1 MELKKE
7 YREIL
12 NQLDPE
18 EKRTVLGILEKTDA
32 VISKEKKKQKAYE
45 FVHTVRESLKH
56 NFLEWFV
63 LTYVLAFVLMVFLS
77 IHNIRCAAG
86 SAHILNAWSY
96 EFYLE
101 NLRGH
106 NLFYGLWQIIIVSG
120 QFSILVYILAW
131 VYSAIGFFVINSIH
145 AKSWAETRW
154 MFFDYLNCREQYAS
168 LDGFDVRKER
178 EEMRKWAKS
187 NRNYHFYGSARN
199 KNK

>member
-18 EKRTVLGILEKTDA
+18 EKRTVLGILEKADA

-101 NLRGH
+101 NLMGH

-131 VYSAIGFFVINSIH
+131 VYSAIGFFVINNIH
-145 AKSWAETRW
+145 TKSWAETRW

-178 EEMRKWAKS
+178 EEIEKWAKS
-187 NRNYHFYGSARN
+187 NHNYHFYGSARN